1 MMTLEQLKAY
11 RSEKAEIRELGE
23 KLRAPLG
30 SAEFYGT
37 SVIKDYKTG
46 YPRPQAVS
54 GYDLEAERAA
64 RYRWAKKKA
73 ILERRCW
80 EVEEY
85 IDSIPDSRT
94 RRVFRFYFE
103 DGRTENQIGRIM
115 HMERSLVS
123 KIIKKGLSDGSAKVL
138 RKEASGGE
146 ADAEGRGNA
155 SGDVHGGRHAE
166 DRNAGLG
173 EQQEPCAEETES
185 DS

>member
-1 MMTLEQLKAY
+1 MTLEQLKAY
-11 RSEKAEIRELGE
+11 RSEKAEIRELGA
-23 KLRAPLG
+23 KLRTPLG

-37 SVIKDYKTG
+37 SIIKDYKTG
-46 YPRPQAVS
+46 YPRAQAVS
-54 GYDLEAERAA
+54 GYDLKAERAA

-73 ILERRCW
+73 ILERRCR

-123 KIIKKGLSDGSAKVL
+123 KIIKKWISYGDG
-138 RKEASGGE
+138 KELLQEAAGY
-146 ADAEGRGNA
+146 ADAEGRSGTSGN
-155 SGDVHGGRHAE
+155 VPGRPAYE
-166 DRNAGLG
+166 DRDDDMGRT
-173 EQQEPCAEETES
+173 QRPREEES
-185 DS
+185 DREG

>member
-1 MMTLEQLKAY
+1 MTLDQLKAY

-73 ILERRCW
+73 ILERRCR

-103 DGRTENQIGRIM
+103 DGLTEYQIGRIM

-123 KIIKKGLSDGSAKVL
+123 KVIKRGLSDGSTEKL
-138 RKEASGGE
+138 RKEASGGK
-146 ADAEGRGNA
+146 ADAEGCGNA
-155 SGDVHGGRHAE
+155 PSDVYGGRHAE
-166 DRNAGLG
+166 DRNASLG
-173 EQQEPCAEETES
+173 EHPEPCEEEAES